1 MNRHLRIAPI
11 AAGLLLAAAVPAT
24 AQDAKGVPQP
34 TPLPPLQLS
43 GDGTGQVLLFPY
55 YTVNGGNQT
64 LLSIVNTTD
73 AGKATRLF
81 FREGRNSRAVM
92 EISIYLAPHDVWTAA
107 VFAAPDASGRAGLV
121 TTDTS
126 CTVPAI
132 RHNDQLPMLGSG
144 NRYVPFSNAG
154 YTGERDDVGPD
165 GLERTREGHF
175 ELIEL
180 GEVVDDRFDTL
191 SAITHHIM
199 GSPPP
204 PVGTPLNC
212 HQLVRAW
219 EAGGY
224 WTASPSADL
233 TPPGG
238 GLHGAA
244 YLVDVLDGTMQV
256 VVPDAIE
263 NFSGW
268 ILNTPPGQGSP
279 TLADANTG
287 TFNPAVSAYVFADG
301 ALVELGYPVE
311 RAIDAVSALLTADR
325 IHNEFVTTA
334 SLGGASE
341 WVVTFPTKRFYTD
354 TGGAPLAPFTSS
366 YAVQFGVDRA
376 PVYVDFDAFS
386 RQGIEFN
393 CIPGHDY
400 SGCIVGTPP
409 PHGPVALNWSSNV
422 FEFNRSETTTA
433 RPSAIIASA
442 LNSGV
447 YLFNI
452 LDGSA
457 HSEGAARMTL
467 WDDSSE
473 FSAIREQRLRP
484 DFFGRR
490 LHGVPLQGF
499 WLTSY
504 TNGQLTPGTLSN
516 YSEAMRHQR
525 EMSSSAP

>member
-1 MNRHLRIAPI
+1 MNRHLRISPI
-11 AAGLLLAAAVPAT
+11 AAGLLLAIAMPGAA
-24 AQDAKGVPQP
+24 QQAKGGALP

-81 FREGRNSRAVM
+81 FREGRNSRAVL
-92 EISIYLAPHDVWTAA
+92 ELSVFLAPHDVWTAA
-107 VFAAPDASGRAGLV
+107 VFEAPDGGGRAALV
-121 TTDTS
+121 TTDHS
-126 CTVPAI
+126 CTLPAI
-132 RHNDQLPMLGSG
+132 GGNSQLPMLGSG
-144 NRYVPFSNAG
+144 NRYVPFSNAS
-154 YTGERDDVGPD
+154 YTGDLDDAGPD

-180 GEVVDDRFDTL
+180 GEVVDGEFDTL
-191 SAITHHIM
+191 HAITHQIL

-204 PVGTPLNC
+204 AAGTPPGC
-212 HQLVRAW
+212 HQLAQAW
-219 EAGGY
+219 QPGGY
-224 WTASPSADL
+224 WARSPDADL

-256 VVPDAIE
+256 VAPDAIE

-268 ILNTPPGQGSP
+268 ILNTPPDQGTP

-287 TFNPAVSAYVFADG
+287 TFNPAIGAYVFADG
-301 ALVELGYPVE
+301 ALVELSYPVE

-354 TGGAPLAPFTSS
+354 TGSAPIAPFTSR
-366 YAVQFGVDRA
+366 YAVQSGVDRA
-376 PVYVDFDAFS
+376 PVYVDFDAWS
-386 RQGIEFN
+386 RHGIEFN

-409 PHGPVALNWSSNV
+409 PHGPLALNWSSNV
-422 FEFNRSETTTA
+422 FEFNRSQTVPA
-433 RPSAIIASA
+433 GPSAIIASA

-447 YLFNI
+447 YLFNVF
-452 LDGSA
+452 DGSA

-467 WDDSSE
+467 WDDGSE
-473 FSAIREQRLRP
+473 FSAVREQQLRP

-490 LHGVPLQGF
+490 LQGVPLQGF

-525 EMSSSAP
+525 EISSNMP